1 MEINSLSQLDLTK
14 QYTYA
19 DYVLW
24 KFNERVELLKGY
36 LRQMAAP
43 SRKHQRVSAKL
54 NAAFFTNFAGHS
66 CHVYAAPF
74 DVRLPKKNPVGI
86 NPKDVYT
93 VVQPDICVVCDLSK
107 LDDAGC
113 LGSPDLIVEILSP
126 SNSKTDLFDKY
137 KIYEEAGVKE
147 YWIAN
152 PMEKLLQQYILNDI
166 SQRYELLNVATTD
179 EQLTAH
185 IFPMLE
191 VNVADIFE
199 D

>member
-43 SRKHQRVSAKL
+43 SRKHQTASVNL
-54 NAAFFTNFAGHS
+54 TYAFVKTFKQHP
-66 CHVYAAPF
+66 CKVYVAPF

-185 IFPMLE
+185 IFPMLV